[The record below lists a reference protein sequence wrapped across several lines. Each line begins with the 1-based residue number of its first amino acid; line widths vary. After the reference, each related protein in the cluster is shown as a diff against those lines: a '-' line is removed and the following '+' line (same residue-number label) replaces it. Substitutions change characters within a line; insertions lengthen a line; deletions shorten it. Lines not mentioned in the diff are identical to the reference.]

1 MVQGVAGDKTRG
13 VMRGRTRAAVL
24 IAAAIALF
32 FGTTW
37 PDGSGAWVGM
47 PVWILQI
54 VGFAMLAL
62 TVREERSAR
71 RAFFEG
77 LWCATVW
84 LALTFSWLFVALHT
98 YGGLN
103 AVLACLAVV
112 SLAAGLGLYYA
123 AACAVYWWVATRR
136 APWSSLAFAAGWT
149 MAELARGTWL
159 TGFGWGATGYAHVDS
174 PLAWYAPWIG
184 VYGLGAMAALL
195 GAGLSQW
202 RARWRTL
209 LVGTIALFGLP
220 WVAGSQLAHWTTPT
234 GALTVELL
242 QGAIPQDEKFE
253 SGTGVPLALAWY
265 AQQLQ
270 AATAE
275 LVVAPEVAIPLLPR
289 DLPAD
294 YIPALQRR
302 FAAGQQAAM
311 LGIALGSYADGYTNS
326 VLALVPDQSA
336 PWRYDKHH
344 LVPFG
349 EFTPPLFKWF
359 LALLNN
365 PLGDF
370 NRGDVGQASLPWRGQ
385 RLAAHVC
392 YEDLFGEELAVR
404 FVDPVM
410 SPTIF
415 VNVSNLGWFGDTYAI
430 DQHLNIA
437 RMRALELQRP
447 FIRATNTGATAIVDH
462 QAHVAPA
469 LPYHVRGVLRGTVEG
484 RSGTTPYAWWVARCG
499 LWPLW
504 LLALGV
510 LLAAWRS
517 RPRSHP
523 PS

>member
-1 MVQGVAGDKTRG
+1 MVQGVAGDKTWG
-13 VMRGRTRAAVL
+13 VMRGRTRVAVL

-37 PDGSGAWVGM
+37 PDGSGAWAGM
-47 PVWILQI
+47 PVWLLQI
-54 VGFAMLAL
+54 VGFATLAL
-62 TVREERSAR
+62 ALRDARSVRQ
-71 RAFFEG
+71 AFFEG

-98 YGGLN
+98 YGGLHV
-103 AVLACLAVV
+103 ALACLAVV
-112 SLAAGLGLYYA
+112 TLAAALGLYYA
-123 AACAVYWWVATRR
+123 AACAAYGWVATHR
-136 APWSSLAFAAGWT
+136 APWSSVAFAALWT

-184 VYGLGAMAALL
+184 VYGLGAIAAWL
-195 GAGLSQW
+195 GACLSQW
-202 RARWRTL
+202 QTRRRTL

-220 WVAGSQLAHWTTPT
+220 WVAGSQLPHWTAPT

-253 SGTGVPLALAWY
+253 LSKGVPLALAWY
-265 AQQLQ
+265 AQHLQ
-270 AATAE
+270 AATAD

-294 YIPALQRR
+294 YMPVLQSR
-302 FAAGQQAAM
+302 FATGQQAAM

-326 VLALVPDQSA
+326 VLGLVPGFTA

-349 EFTPPLFKWF
+349 EFTPPSFKWF
-359 LALLNN
+359 MALLNN

-370 NRGDVGQASLPWRGQ
+370 NRGDIGQASLPWRGQ

-404 FVDPVM
+404 FLDSAK

-430 DQHLNIA
+430 HQHLNIA

-447 FIRATNTGATAIVDH
+447 FIRATNTGATAIVDY
-462 QAHVAPA
+462 QANVGPA
-469 LPYHVRGVLRGTVEG
+469 LPNLVRGVLQGTVEG
-484 RSGTTPYAWWVARCG
+484 RSGTTPYAWWAARAG

-510 LLAAWRS
+510 VLAAWRS
-517 RPRSHP
+517 RPRA
-523 PS
+523 